1 MESHAELDL
10 AVFIKIAETLHIT
23 RRYIGEEPFSET
35 TGIYNKVMAE
45 KLPENGIDCI
55 IVPRKQYIDTV
66 NKRKNDTKDMPSP
79 SFPISASTVRQA
91 IKEENFTLLKQLVP
105 ETTLQYFES
114 EESNP
119 VIKKIQATKD
129 VIHH

>member
-1 MESHAELDL
+1 
-10 AVFIKIAETLHIT
+10 
-23 RRYIGEEPFSET
+23 
-35 TGIYNKVMAE
+35 MAE

-55 IVPRKQYIDTV
+55 IVPRKQYIDTE
-66 NKRKNDTKDMPSP
+66 NKRKNDTKDMPSH

-114 EESNP
+114 EESIP

-129 VIHH
+129 VTIIKNNTT